1 MSNPGREPALSLTV
15 PASRPRPTPWWERAA
30 AETSV
35 IELSAITSLLMLVAY
50 SDAASQLNTPLM
62 SLAVAGLLLRYLR
75 ERAEF
80 WLLVSC
86 ILVVRH
92 FTHWYG
98 LDNHQWL
105 LTYWFVAAGL
115 CRLARDRDAALQL
128 CARLLVGSCF
138 LLAFAWKLATPEFRD
153 GAFFEITLLTDSR
166 FAGLAQV
173 AADLPASRIQALGA
187 SIRELL
193 STGGQVESVVFAS
206 PPRLQVV
213 SRLLTAWTLLIEG
226 ALALGFLWPRPP
238 ALVRKGRHLL
248 LLTFVVTTYA
258 VAPVIGFGWVLIA
271 IALATCAGESTR
283 IRCLY
288 LAIYIALPLGKLP
301 FGRLVGL

>member
-1 MSNPGREPALSLTV
+1 MSSAEPISHLPV
-15 PASRPRPTPWWERAA
+15 PAARPRPTPWWERAA
-30 AETSV
+30 AETSAV
-35 IELSAITSLLMLVAY
+35 ELSALTSLLMLVAY
-50 SDAASQLNTPLM
+50 SDATSKLNTPLM
-62 SLAVAGLLLRYLR
+62 SLAVAGLMFRYLR
-75 ERAEF
+75 DRAEF
-80 WLLVSC
+80 RLLVSS

-92 FTHWYG
+92 VTHWYG

-105 LTYWFVAAGL
+105 LTYWFVACAL
-115 CRLARDRDAALQL
+115 CRMARDREVAIQL
-128 CARLLVGSCF
+128 SARLLVGLCF
-138 LLAFAWKLATPEFRD
+138 LLAFAWKVATPEFRD

-173 AADLPASRIQALGA
+173 AADLPGSRIQAAGQ

-193 STGGQVESVVFAS
+193 GPGGQVEAVAFAP

-226 ALALGFLWPRPP
+226 ALALGFLWPGPP

-248 LLTFVVTTYA
+248 LLIFILTTYA

-271 IALATCAGESTR
+271 IALATCAGESIR

-288 LAIYIALPLGKLP
+288 LALYIALPLGKLP